1 MHTAFNQQM
10 VAIVFLGVLSFF
22 MLKNKKENI
31 VPFCCFMIF
40 GFVHSFISY
49 MSSDTKM
56 NAIAM
61 GLAISGIGSI
71 IFIVKF
77 IDELKSDLYFNKDKI
92 VIVGKKTLSILF
104 SIVMLFQFALQ
115 IYFKL
120 DRQYTDSHLYKLKA
134 QIDFGAA
141 KGIYTTPH
149 YKERYETFNS
159 SMLELMQNVDKNK
172 KDEIRFLSLLP
183 NPVLYL
189 NAEMPIGAY
198 SAWTF
203 KDFESKSN
211 KYYEAHP
218 EKIPNVIFYSIK
230 NDILSNFNID
240 VSDFVK
246 FQKDEFVLL
255 VKSDFV
261 K

>member
-1 MHTAFNQQM
+1 
-10 VAIVFLGVLSFF
+10 
-22 MLKNKKENI
+22 
-31 VPFCCFMIF
+31 
-40 GFVHSFISY
+40 
-49 MSSDTKM
+49 
-56 NAIAM
+56 
-61 GLAISGIGSI
+61 
-71 IFIVKF
+71 
-77 IDELKSDLYFNKDKI
+77 
-92 VIVGKKTLSILF
+92 
-104 SIVMLFQFALQ
+104 
-115 IYFKL
+115 
-120 DRQYTDSHLYKLKA
+120 
-134 QIDFGAA
+134 
-141 KGIYTTPH
+141 
-149 YKERYETFNS
+149 
-159 SMLELMQNVDKNK
+159 MLELMQNVDKNK